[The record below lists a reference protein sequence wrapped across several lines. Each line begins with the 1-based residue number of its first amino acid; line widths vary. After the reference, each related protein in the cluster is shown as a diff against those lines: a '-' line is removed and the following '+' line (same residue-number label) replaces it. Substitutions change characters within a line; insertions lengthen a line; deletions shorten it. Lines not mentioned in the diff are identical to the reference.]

1 MELSMSHVDFRAVR
15 NLLRWIGSG
24 VAPSI
29 ERATEASRTLSR
41 HADRLPHTM
50 AVVENAKCGILASP
64 ENCRVAEDEMVRI
77 QMVPH
82 EVVVQGDIDHG

>member
-1 MELSMSHVDFRAVR
+1 
-15 NLLRWIGSG
+15 
-24 VAPSI
+24 
-29 ERATEASRTLSR
+29 
-41 HADRLPHTM
+41 M